1 MARQGRGK
9 MKSLQQVTS
18 ITGAV
23 AVGAVAIA
31 TIYWNFVSDTSTV
44 ARPEKVVALSVTAAS
59 SDSAPPSATPS
70 ATPDTLA
77 EREPVLEQT
86 PEFEVRGKGPARL
99 DEPAN
104 DHPCPSVVAKQDFSY
119 LGYYAY
125 AEILPDRKPADTV
138 LETMKGVPVGT
149 PVEEIKRASEAF
161 GLDFVFMR
169 AVAKIESDFDPK
181 QK

>member
-31 TIYWNFVSDTSTV
+31 AIYWNFVSDTSSV
-44 ARPEKVVALSVTAAS
+44 ARPEKVVALSVTAGS

-70 ATPDTLA
+70 TTPDAFA

-86 PEFEVRGKGPARL
+86 PEFEVRGKEPARL
-99 DEPAN
+99 EESAD
-104 DHPCPSVVAKQDFSY
+104 DHPSPPVVAKQDFSY

-125 AEILPDRKPADTV
+125 AEILPTRSW
-138 LETMKGVPVGT
+138 
-149 PVEEIKRASEAF
+149 KR
-161 GLDFVFMR
+161 
-169 AVAKIESDFDPK
+169 
-181 QK
+181 